1 MANITID
8 LPDDVRDWIESDI
21 LRGGAQYDSV
31 EAYLVDL
38 IGWDRAAREPE
49 FTEVSLRAHLDG
61 SRASGISSRTSDEI
75 FADACERARARS
87 EHRG

>member
-8 LPDDVRDWIESDI
+8 LPDDVRAWIESDI
-21 LRGGAQYDSV
+21 LRGGAEYESV
-31 EAYLVDL
+31 EAYLLDL

-49 FTEVSLRAHLDG
+49 FTEASLRAHLDA
-61 SRASGISSRTSDEI
+61 SRASGISNRTPEDI